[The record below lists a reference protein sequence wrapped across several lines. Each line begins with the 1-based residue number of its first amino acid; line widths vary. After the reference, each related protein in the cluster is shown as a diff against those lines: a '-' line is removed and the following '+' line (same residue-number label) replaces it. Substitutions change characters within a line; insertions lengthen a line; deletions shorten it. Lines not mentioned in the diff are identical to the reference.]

1 MSAMCAPTGPIQ
13 LRAGAPPGE
22 GAETLN
28 DASCGE
34 YESRLS
40 ASRMARL
47 RPTKPTISL
56 SLLLS
61 EGVRI
66 RTTIS
71 PFYPERQAQHSGAAR
86 RCSIR
91 AFRLRQRVS
100 TGVNRRPDSAA
111 RRPEVSKLQQVQ
123 IGEGRRV
130 RNLVR
135 AGANAQDPGGGTR
148 ATQEL

>member
-1 MSAMCAPTGPIQ
+1 MCAPTGPIQ

-34 YESRLS
+34 YESMLS
-40 ASRMARL
+40 ARRLARL

-71 PFYPERQAQHSGAAR
+71 PFYPGAGAQNFAGSLRSSAGVPQGGTLAR
-86 RCSIR
+86 D
-91 AFRLRQRVS
+91 S
-100 TGVNRRPDSAA
+100 TGY
-111 RRPEVSKLQQVQ
+111 
-123 IGEGRRV
+123 
-130 RNLVR
+130 
-135 AGANAQDPGGGTR
+135 PGLRCVASRG
-148 ATQEL
+148 